1 MLVVSC
7 RNSLSRWK
15 ECYASA
21 AADAAVVRRAG
32 TEKTGSG
39 AAQRAFVL
47 FARGAKFVLA
57 RRRHPAQDGRP
68 NGTRMDKDTVEQLR
82 TPAVN
87 AHQRMIPTHPM
98 NPTIESLTSSGS
110 LHRLFIDGEWV
121 LPVGQARARVID
133 PSTEEP
139 VAQIALGSAQDVAT
153 AVAAARR
160 AFATWSV
167 SSPQSRAALLD
178 RVHGLVLERAESFAQ
193 AISLE
198 MGAAIVAARSAHV
211 PSAAEHIRVARDL
224 AASYAFL
231 SHRGDTAIVREAIG
245 VCGLI
250 TPWNWPL
257 YQITAKVGPALAAGC
272 TVVLKPSELSP
283 LSALLFAQ
291 VMQDAGFPAGVFNLV
306 NGEGAEVGAALA
318 AHPDVDMISITGSTR
333 AGVLVAQAA
342 APTVKR
348 VAQELGGK
356 SPNLILPD
364 ADFARAV
371 AAGVAAGFRN
381 VGQSCSAPTR
391 MIVPRERLAQVER
404 LAGEA
409 VSGLVVGDPRSQ
421 QTTHGPVANR
431 AQFNRVQE
439 MIEAGIAEGARL
451 VCGGPGRPPGLERG
465 FYVRPT
471 LFSDVDPQM
480 RIAQEEIFGPVISII
495 AYDSVDEAVEIANDT
510 VYGLGAHVQG
520 QDLAAA
526 RAVAARIRCGQVHIN
541 NPAWNPHAP
550 FGGYK
555 RSGNGREYGVEGL
568 QEYLETKAILG
579 FGQEEQA

>member
-1 MLVVSC
+1 MNVS
-7 RNSLSRWK
+7 L
-15 ECYASA
+15 
-21 AADAAVVRRAG
+21 
-32 TEKTGSG
+32 
-39 AAQRAFVL
+39 
-47 FARGAKFVLA
+47 
-57 RRRHPAQDGRP
+57 
-68 NGTRMDKDTVEQLR
+68 VEQLKVAGR
-82 TPAVN
+82 
-87 AHQRMIPTHPM
+87 
-98 NPTIESLTSSGS
+98 LD
-110 LHRLFIDGEWV
+110 RLFIDGEWV
-121 LPVGQARARVID
+121 LPAGQSRASVID

-139 VAQIALGSAQDVAT
+139 VAEIALGNAQDVDM

-167 SSPQSRAALLD
+167 SSVQSRAALLG
-178 RVHGLVLERAESFAQ
+178 RVHSLILERAELFAQ

-198 MGAAIVAARSAHV
+198 MGAAIAFARSTQV
-211 PSAAEHIRVARDL
+211 PVAAEHIRVARDNL
-224 AASYAFL
+224 AGYPFL
-231 SHRGDTAIVREAIG
+231 THREDVAIMREAIG

-283 LSALLFAQ
+283 LSALLFAE
-291 VMQDAGFPAGVFNLV
+291 VVHDAGIPSGVFNLV
-306 NGEGAEVGAALA
+306 SGNGPEVGAALS

-333 AGVLVAQAA
+333 AGVHVAQAA

-348 VAQELGGK
+348 VAQELGGN
-356 SPNLILPD
+356 SPNVILPD

-391 MIVPRERLAQVER
+391 MIVPRERLQEVER
-404 LAGEA
+404 LACEA
-409 VSGLVVGDPRSQ
+409 ASSIVVGDPRSP

-439 MIEAGIAEGARL
+439 MIGIGIAEGARL
-451 VCGGPGRPPGLERG
+451 VCGGSGRPEGLSRG
-465 FYVRPT
+465 FYCRPT
-471 LFSDVDPQM
+471 IFSAVHSEMQ
-480 RIAQEEIFGPVISII
+480 IAQEEIFGPVLALIP
-495 AYDSVDEAVEIANDT
+495 YDSVDEAVEIANDT

-520 QDLAAA
+520 EDLAAA
-526 RAVAARIRCGQVHIN
+526 RAVAARIRSGQVHIN
-541 NPAWNPHAP
+541 NPAWSPHAP

-555 RSGNGREYGVEGL
+555 RSGNGREYGLEGF

-579 FGQEEQA
+579 FGQEQPA

>member
-1 MLVVSC
+1 
-7 RNSLSRWK
+7 
-15 ECYASA
+15 
-21 AADAAVVRRAG
+21 
-32 TEKTGSG
+32 
-39 AAQRAFVL
+39 
-47 FARGAKFVLA
+47 
-57 RRRHPAQDGRP
+57 
-68 NGTRMDKDTVEQLR
+68 
-82 TPAVN
+82 
-87 AHQRMIPTHPM
+87 M
-98 NPTIESLTSSGS
+98 NPSVIQRLTSAGH
-110 LHRLFIDGEWV
+110 LDRIFVDGEWV
-121 LPVGQARARVID
+121 LPAGQDRASVID
-133 PSTEEP
+133 PSTEQP
-139 VAQIALGSAQDVAT
+139 VAQIALGNAQDVAA
-153 AVAAARR
+153 AVDAARR

-167 SSPQSRAALLD
+167 SSPQSRSEVLGH
-178 RVHGLVLERAESFAQ
+178 VHSLILERAELFAQ

-198 MGAAIVAARSAHV
+198 MGAAISFARATQV
-211 PSAAEHIRVARDL
+211 PVAAEHIRVARDIV
-224 AASYAFL
+224 ASYPFL
-231 SHRGDTAIVREAIG
+231 THRGDIAIVREAIG
-245 VCGLI
+245 VCALI

-291 VMQDAGFPAGVFNLV
+291 VMQDAGVPAGVFNLV
-306 NGEGAEVGAALA
+306 NGNGPEVGAAMA
-318 AHPDVDMISITGSTR
+318 AHPDVDMISITGSTH

-356 SPNLILPD
+356 SPNVILPD
-364 ADFARAV
+364 ADFPRAV
-371 AAGVAAGFRN
+371 AAGVNAGMRN

-391 MIVPRERLAQVER
+391 MLVPRERLAEVER
-404 LAGEA
+404 LACET
-409 VSGLVVGDPRSQ
+409 VSALVVGDPRVE

-451 VCGGPGRPPGLERG
+451 ICGGPGRPPSLERG

-471 LFSDVDPQM
+471 VFSDVDPQM
-480 RIAQEEIFGPVISII
+480 RIAQEEIFGPVLAII
-495 AYDSVDEAVEIANDT
+495 PYDSVDEAVQIANGT

-526 RAVAARIRCGQVHIN
+526 RAVAARIRSGQVHIN
-541 NPAWNPHAP
+541 NPAWSPHAP

-555 RSGNGREYGVEGL
+555 RSGNGREYGLEGF

-579 FGQEEQA
+579 FGQEQPA

>member
-1 MLVVSC
+1 M
-7 RNSLSRWK
+7 NSS
-15 ECYASA
+15 
-21 AADAAVVRRAG
+21 V
-32 TEKTGSG
+32 
-39 AAQRAFVL
+39 
-47 FARGAKFVLA
+47 
-57 RRRHPAQDGRP
+57 
-68 NGTRMDKDTVEQLR
+68 
-82 TPAVN
+82 
-87 AHQRMIPTHPM
+87 
-98 NPTIESLTSSGS
+98 IEHLTSSGH
-110 LHRLFIDGEWV
+110 LDRIYVDGEWV
-121 LPVGQARARVID
+121 LPAGQDRASVID
-133 PSTEEP
+133 PSNEQP
-139 VAQIALGSAQDVAT
+139 VAQIALGNAQDVAA
-153 AVAAARR
+153 AVDAARR
-160 AFATWSV
+160 AFAAWSV
-167 SSPQSRAALLD
+167 SSPQSRAEILG
-178 RVHGLVLERAESFAQ
+178 RVHSLILERAELFAQ

-198 MGAAIVAARSAHV
+198 MGAAIAFARATQV
-211 PSAAEHIRVARDL
+211 PVAAEHIRVARDIVG
-224 AASYAFL
+224 SYPFL
-231 SHRGDTAIVREAIG
+231 TYRGDMAIVREPVG
-245 VCGLI
+245 VCALI

-291 VMQDAGFPAGVFNLV
+291 VMHDAGVPAGVFNLV
-306 NGEGAEVGAALA
+306 NGNGPEVGAAMA

-356 SPNLILPD
+356 SPNVILPD

-371 AAGVAAGFRN
+371 AAGVNAGMRN

-391 MIVPRERLAQVER
+391 MLVPRERLQEVER
-404 LAGEA
+404 LACEA
-409 VSGLVVGDPRSQ
+409 VSALVVDDPRSP

-451 VCGGPGRPPGLERG
+451 VCGGAGRPQGLERG

-471 LFSDVDPQM
+471 VFSGVDPRM
-480 RIAQEEIFGPVISII
+480 RVAQEEIFGPVLSII
-495 AYDSVDEAVEIANDT
+495 PYDSVDEAVEIANGT
-510 VYGLGAHVQG
+510 VYGLGAHVQS

-526 RAVAARIRCGQVHIN
+526 RAVAARIRSGQVLIN
-541 NPAWNPHAP
+541 NPAWSPYAP

-555 RSGNGREYGVEGL
+555 RSGNGREYGLEGF

-579 FGQEEQA
+579 FGQEQTA